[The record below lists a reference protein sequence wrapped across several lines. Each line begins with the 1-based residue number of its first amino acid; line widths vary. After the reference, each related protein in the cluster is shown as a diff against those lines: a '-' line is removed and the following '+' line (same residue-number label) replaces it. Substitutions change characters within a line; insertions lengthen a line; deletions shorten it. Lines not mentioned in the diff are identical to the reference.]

1 VFSPLHGIKMLTP
14 LVWSAVLTGGGVS
27 SESVEAETRSRED
40 EGDVGGE
47 KKVEQGNDAKEEV
60 TAAEERP
67 KEVEGSDAPSD
78 APCDEDVAMQK
89 EGKSTPVEKDVST
102 QNKEEVVLP
111 QVSASATP
119 PTPKATSAS
128 PPTKPRPAGGNW
140 FDRLHNTGTSSSARR
155 SVPGKATASSSRS
168 IPRPAPVAT
177 RSGGSGSR
185 ATAPAPI
192 SGPVGYV
199 SSRRQLQMRNPG
211 TGKSGATGATAGTLS
226 RSRAVD
232 AMSSDGVPTSNA
244 GRAGASASSLPRPGR
259 RRAIPKEWLEERVI
273 IGQGLVPRVD
283 AEVKNREEA
292 VSTGPSSPTNK
303 PVQRSVTG
311 LLEKSKGK
319 EPVGGP
325 SSKLANRSREASPR
339 EPVDTHFD
347 VSEQPS
353 TLEPVVDERRDSATT
368 EASDAASQKS
378 DATLV
383 DEGMFPFSLS
393 TIQDASKMELS
404 VRLVGSITC

>member
-1 VFSPLHGIKMLTP
+1 VTGGFDAPRSSSLGSGSPASPPRNAVFSPMPGFKMLTP
-14 LVWSAVLTGGGVS
+14 LVWSVVLTGGGVS
-27 SESVEAETRSRED
+27 SESVEAETTSRED

-47 KKVEQGNDAKEEV
+47 EKVEQRNDAEEEV
-60 TAAEERP
+60 TVAEERP
-67 KEVEGSDAPSD
+67 KEMEGSDPSSD
-78 APCDEDVAMQK
+78 APCDEDVATQK

-102 QNKEEVVLP
+102 QKKEEVVLP
-111 QVSASATP
+111 PVSASATL
-119 PTPKATSAS
+119 PTPNATSAS

-155 SVPGKATASSSRS
+155 SVPGKAPASSSSRS

-177 RSGGSGSR
+177 GSGGSGSR

-192 SGPVGYV
+192 SGPVGSV

-232 AMSSDGVPTSNA
+232 AMSSDGVPPPNA

-273 IGQGLVPRVD
+273 RGQGLVPRVD

-292 VSTGPSSPTNK
+292 VSDGPVARRTSQYN
-303 PVQRSVTG
+303 VQ
-311 LLEKSKGK
+311 
-319 EPVGGP
+319 
-325 SSKLANRSREASPR
+325 
-339 EPVDTHFD
+339 
-347 VSEQPS
+347 
-353 TLEPVVDERRDSATT
+353 
-368 EASDAASQKS
+368 
-378 DATLV
+378 
-383 DEGMFPFSLS
+383 
-393 TIQDASKMELS
+393 
-404 VRLVGSITC
+404 